1 MINCEQW
8 RVSFQNPHLK
18 GHFGWYKPS
27 KLLPWLLVTIKDLKL
42 SLFPLFLLFFFLNY
56 AKKKK
61 HTHTRTHTFAI
72 ILLNR
77 EWHHFSKECQR
88 HGKTG
93 GLGRVQVKSIGLWVK
108 MGHFKRIKNG
118 FGSIGLQVRSGWV
131 NSYFLH
137 KIFFYKE
144 NNLYLPFGKL
154 YNKLLDVKCT
164 TLNSPLI
171 SRMYY
176 TY

>member
-61 HTHTRTHTFAI
+61 HTHTHAHT
-72 ILLNR
+72 LLQSFCLIENDITLAR
-77 EWHHFSKECQR
+77 SAKDMAKR
-88 HGKTG
+88 AG
-93 GLGRVQVKSIGLWVK
+93 WV
-108 MGHFKRIKNG
+108 G
-118 FGSIGLQVRSGWV
+118 FGSNQSGCGSKWVILNELKMGSGQSGCRSDQVGVTRIFYIKFFFIKKTTCICHLE
-131 NSYFLH
+131 SY
-137 KIFFYKE
+137 IT
-144 NNLYLPFGKL
+144 NYL
-154 YNKLLDVKCT
+154 
-164 TLNSPLI
+164 
-171 SRMYY
+171 M
-176 TY
+176 

>member
-1 MINCEQW
+1 MAKRAGW
-8 RVSFQNPHLK
+8 V
-18 GHFGWYKPS
+18 GFGS
-27 KLLPWLLVTIKDLKL
+27 SQL
-42 SLFPLFLLFFFLNY
+42 
-56 AKKKK
+56 
-61 HTHTRTHTFAI
+61 
-72 ILLNR
+72 
-77 EWHHFSKECQR
+77 
-88 HGKTG
+88 
-93 GLGRVQVKSIGLWVK
+93 
-108 MGHFKRIKNG
+108 GHFKRIKNE